1 MAPQKL
7 RDAGGGGGGGAAAAM
22 GAEVAGGG
30 ALRGHNLAAKGRPRS
45 QKSLQ
50 VRPSLAWVTEVINEQ
65 EESQT
70 ENGDGPGS
78 GIPESSHG
86 PDTGGQERPDPRR

>member
-1 MAPQKL
+1 
-7 RDAGGGGGGGAAAAM
+7 M

-30 ALRGHNLAAKGRPRS
+30 ALRGHNLAAEGRPRS

-50 VRPSLAWVTEVINEQ
+50 VRPSLAWVTEVIKEQ

-86 PDTGGQERPDPRR
+86 RTPVDKKGRTPDADRRAANPR